1 MLDVN
6 VTTDADI
13 PHLLAALSA
22 VSCEA
27 ASAILSSMPF
37 DLEQRRGHT
46 VTIRSMDN
54 SSDEPGVPVPG
65 RRRSAKCDR
74 SPGFRF
80 RS

>member
-37 DLEQRRGHT
+37 DLEQRRGA
-46 VTIRSMDN
+46 
-54 SSDEPGVPVPG
+54 VP
-65 RRRSAKCDR
+65 
-74 SPGFRF
+74 
-80 RS
+80 